1 MHVRILTLNVW
12 NSEGDPRRPESIN
25 RALAT
30 LKPDLIAFQEVMQ
43 TPDSK
48 MLDRLLAS
56 LDFDATHQADVQ
68 HSTPPFADRYGGS
81 AVATRW
87 PHQMVEILD
96 MRVAAATD
104 VPWATDRERLTLS
117 CGFRCGSP
125 RHRVAPMNNIS
136 PAWGISTTV
145 ASGRTRCALSP
156 RSAHD
161 YCGRSQCRSRIRE
174 YTLPDRPSV
183 ARWTQRALPRRMGV
197 AGGGPVTLGRRQP
210 SQQSRR

>member
-68 HSTPPFADRYGGS
+68 H
-81 AVATRW
+81 
-87 PHQMVEILD
+87 
-96 MRVAAATD
+96 
-104 VPWATDRERLTLS
+104 
-117 CGFRCGSP
+117 
-125 RHRVAPMNNIS
+125 
-136 PAWGISTTV
+136 
-145 ASGRTRCALSP
+145 
-156 RSAHD
+156 
-161 YCGRSQCRSRIRE
+161 
-174 YTLPDRPSV
+174 
-183 ARWTQRALPRRMGV
+183 
-197 AGGGPVTLGRRQP
+197 
-210 SQQSRR
+210 